1 MRAEGTK
8 MPEPVALKPCPFC
21 GAPASGYAI
30 EPHTHHVVFNGVK
43 MPDHPG
49 SYVIEGDCQCG
60 SGLIGDTQEEVTAR
74 WNARHSPYTAE
85 DLEQAKQEA
94 TRQAMERYNE
104 LLFAVG
110 KKYPGQTRHETAL
123 MYIKR
128 AEESTEVSALLPQ
141 SEKRHG

>member
-94 TRQAMERYNE
+94 TRQAMEKCASHLE
-104 LLFAVG
+104 SFKTGSISDVVIQAFADEI
-110 KKYPGQTRHETAL
+110 R
-123 MYIKR
+123 
-128 AEESTEVSALLPQ
+128 SLLPNE
-141 SEKRHG
+141 EKRHG